1 MRKHEFDVT
10 AFVWGVMFIITAGIV
25 LSSEMGGPEFDLKWL
40 LPAGL
45 VAIGVGGMANAIR
58 KGRD

>member
-10 AFVWGVMFIITAGIV
+10 AFVWGVLFLTTAGLV
-25 LSSEMGGPEFDLKWL
+25 FSSEFGGPEFDLKWL

-45 VAIGVGGMANAIR
+45 VAVGIGGIANAVRHIR
-58 KGRD
+58 N